1 MAQNQLW
8 CLLPVVDLA
17 LRVIDEGS
25 QLIAETGKAFR
36 SVKRF
41 VESQKGDDGVRF
53 NNRQP
58 FIGCRVMSLP
68 IVTVDFW
75 IKLFGLRKR
84 SRIRLSYL
92 GPESR
97 SVVGNSHVSK
107 GDLACR
113 KMLMQQRFEEA
124 KVLHALRQAI
134 ANEHEALSF
143 RWGERQVGGGDRL
156 TTDIRRLAKLRS
168 LLVLLLFLDRGDGRV
183 DLGTFKRRDRF
194 VCKCCVY
201 Q

>member
-1 MAQNQLW
+1 
-8 CLLPVVDLA
+8 
-17 LRVIDEGS
+17 
-25 QLIAETGKAFR
+25 
-36 SVKRF
+36 
-41 VESQKGDDGVRF
+41 
-53 NNRQP
+53 
-58 FIGCRVMSLP
+58 
-68 IVTVDFW
+68 
-75 IKLFGLRKR
+75 
-84 SRIRLSYL
+84 
-92 GPESR
+92 
-97 SVVGNSHVSK
+97 
-107 GDLACR
+107 
-113 KMLMQQRFEEA
+113 MLMQQRFEEA